1 MTEIETELQKLNEF
15 HAELATHDPA
25 AQASMLRNGFLPDST
40 EALVEAGIRCIP
52 LIESGRVDLEDGAAD
67 RLEAIVFKLKI
78 IPDTSSVRKVM
89 ERFDA
94 MLEARKKK
102 ARSDMKYGLAAI
114 LILTVILGSVILYIL
129 SLLLH

>member
-1 MTEIETELQKLNEF
+1 MDIENEIQKLNEF
-15 HAELATHDPA
+15 HADLATHDPA
-25 AQASMLRNGFLPDST
+25 VQASMLRNGFLPDST

-52 LIESGRVDLEDGAAD
+52 LIESGRVDIEDGATD

-89 ERFDA
+89 ERFEA

-102 ARSDMKYGLAAI
+102 AHSDMKYGLAAI
-114 LILTVILGSVILYIL
+114 LILTVIVGSIIVYIFNLL
-129 SLLLH
+129 SH